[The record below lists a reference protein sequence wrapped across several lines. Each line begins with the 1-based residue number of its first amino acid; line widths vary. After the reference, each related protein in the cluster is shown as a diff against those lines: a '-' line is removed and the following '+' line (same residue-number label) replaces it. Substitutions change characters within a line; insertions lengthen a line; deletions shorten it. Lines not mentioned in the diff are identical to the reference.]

1 MKIKQLI
8 AIFLILFIFQNTF
21 ASYTNSDTL
30 RTIILFKKNNKT
42 KIDVGD
48 KIFIVK
54 ENEKGRIRGEVTN
67 ITENSLEINNEEYH
81 FSEIKTIGAKRKLKK
96 IKFLYISLISLG
108 SSLFISGSAYS
119 TAYISSFH
127 YDILLVAFLFF
138 YIGIL
143 FFILSLIC
151 AFLILVFLLVYGL
164 LFFIKKRQNL
174 KKWKLK
180 VIDKDE
186 TKLYY

>member
-67 ITENSLEINNEEYH
+67 ITENSLEINNEEYY
-81 FSEIKTIGAKRKLKK
+81 FSEIKTIGTKREIKK
-96 IKFLYISLISLG
+96 TKILYISLISLG
-108 SSLFISGSAYS
+108 ISLSITGSAYLS
-119 TAYISSFH
+119 AYISSFY
-127 YDILLVAFLFF
+127 YDNFLTTFIFF
-138 YIGIL
+138 YIGIF
-143 FFILSLIC
+143 FFILSTIF
-151 AFLILVFLLVYGL
+151 AFTIFAFIFIYGL
-164 LFFIKKRQNL
+164 FFFIKRRHNL
-174 KKWKLK
+174 KRWKLK

-186 TKLYY
+186 IKLYY